1 MISLTARLNGAFR
14 SRHRDAWVRTPRCRP
29 PPTPASGRT
38 IGYCSR
44 SSDARKE
51 LSATARG
58 LAVGNPGVD
67 CEPRDLKFLRNRE
80 SLRRSFGGE
89 HRRDRCAAHQQER
102 QPGQLDPAHHQH
114 SLRACWRSASV
125 CRRPHSIRSLA
136 NPGSSLPGRASLWS
150 EEGRRPRGP
159 PYALTGA

>member
-1 MISLTARLNGAFR
+1 MTGAFR
-14 SRHRDAWVRTPRCRP
+14 SRHRDAWVRTPRSLP

-44 SSDARKE
+44 GSDARKE
-51 LSATARG
+51 LSATA
-58 LAVGNPGVD
+58 PGFG
-67 CEPRDLKFLRNRE
+67 CRE
-80 SLRRSFGGE
+80 SRCRLRAPRFEVFAEPGGLRRSFGAE
-89 HRRDRCAAHQQER
+89 HRRDRCAARKQER

-114 SLRACWRSASV
+114 SHRVCRRSASV
-125 CRRPHSIRSLA
+125 WRRPHSIPSLV
-136 NPGSSLPGRASLWS
+136 NRGSSLPGRASFWS